1 MLKNIMK
8 WLQNYFITRVL
19 PVIAF
24 IYIVL
29 CFPFKVLRSSTAA
42 AWVGDLSVFIAILQ
56 LTQQHKDSVNQLEFE
71 KQKQKSKAKVFVNY
85 VKDEE
90 NDNKYIECSLVNV
103 GYETGIYKFIGIYP
117 SEKFDEVGGA
127 LGKIENN
134 RMVDQ
139 RTFVE
144 SLRGISIQDFDTV
157 ASAEKLGPKAILP
170 SKINGFDY
178 FMNGD
183 MMVAVFQDLEDKLYY
198 REFYYDAKTEC
209 LKQEDETKEMKIVD

>member
-1 MLKNIMK
+1 MSHRVFKSDSKMTKFLKKTIN
-8 WLQNYFITRVL
+8 WLRNNWITGLLIIFVCAY
-19 PVIAF
+19 VAF
-24 IYIVL
+24 VF
-29 CFPFKVLRSSTAA
+29 CFKYSRSSTVA
-42 AWVGDLSVFIAILQ
+42 AWVGNISVFVAILQ
-56 LTQQHKDSVNQLEFE
+56 LIQQHKDSIKQLEFE
-71 KQKQKSKAKVFVNY
+71 KEKQKPKAKVFVNY

-90 NDNKYIECSLVNV
+90 NNKKYIECSLVNV

-178 FMNGD
+178 FMNGGSSC
-183 MMVAVFQDLEDKLYY
+183 FS
-198 REFYYDAKTEC
+198 RFRR
-209 LKQEDETKEMKIVD
+209 

>member
-1 MLKNIMK
+1 MFRNITN
-8 WLQNYFITRVL
+8 WLINHLIGVM
-19 PVIAF
+19 IAAAI
-24 IYIVL
+24 IYIV
-29 CFPFKVLRSSTAA
+29 FGFYFKGLWSSTAA
-42 AWVGDLSVFIAILQ
+42 AWVGNISVFVAILQ
-56 LTQQHKDSVNQLEFE
+56 LIQQHKDSVKQLEFE
-71 KQKQKSKAKVFVNY
+71 KEKQKPKAKVFVNY

-117 SEKFDEVGGA
+117 SEKFDEVRGA

-170 SKINGFDY
+170 SKINGFDH

-198 REFYYDAKTEC
+198 KEFYYDAKTEC
-209 LKQEDETKEMKIVD
+209 VKQEDETKEIKIVD